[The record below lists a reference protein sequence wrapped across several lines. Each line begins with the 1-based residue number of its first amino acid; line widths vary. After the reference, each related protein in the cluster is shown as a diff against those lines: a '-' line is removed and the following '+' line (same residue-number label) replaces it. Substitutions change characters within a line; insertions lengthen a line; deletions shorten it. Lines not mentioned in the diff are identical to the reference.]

1 MRNLLLLLACLVLIA
16 DAFLS
21 NKIRSQRPF
30 CHPLHSS
37 PSSAEIEAR
46 STVLTKGQQNR
57 ARGKPFITG
66 ELRPFAMKL
75 HTRKQAP
82 KEGGTIDRAE
92 KPVAAWNPTRE
103 GYLQFLVDSREVY
116 RTLEEL
122 TASREEL
129 AMLQNTGL
137 ERVGA
142 LNEDIAYLAS
152 HPSLGDR
159 LEIPDVGEL
168 GKAYANHLRHMSHD
182 LPSFLN
188 HFYNFYFAHT
198 AGGRMIGAKLS
209 ELLLDGKT
217 LKFYQWD
224 GDVKELLA
232 RTAGEID
239 SIAAAWSREE
249 KDKCLEET
257 GPAFKF
263 GGSLLTYIK

>member
-1 MRNLLLLLACLVLIA
+1 
-16 DAFLS
+16 
-21 NKIRSQRPF
+21 
-30 CHPLHSS
+30 
-37 PSSAEIEAR
+37 
-46 STVLTKGQQNR
+46 
-57 ARGKPFITG
+57 
-66 ELRPFAMKL
+66 
-75 HTRKQAP
+75 
-82 KEGGTIDRAE
+82 
-92 KPVAAWNPTRE
+92 
-103 GYLQFLVDSREVY
+103 
-116 RTLEEL
+116 
-122 TASREEL
+122 
-129 AMLQNTGL
+129 
-137 ERVGA
+137 
-142 LNEDIAYLAS
+142 
-152 HPSLGDR
+152 
-159 LEIPDVGEL
+159 
-168 GKAYANHLRHMSHD
+168 MSHD